1 MPHPTTKV
9 PLGQKPEL
17 EVFGSGMT
25 HKGLVRETNEDM
37 ILTDPTGSLW
47 AVADG
52 MGGHGNGEFASDLVI
67 DHLTTLSSFGPP
79 KDRLEMALQS
89 ANQALVRSQ
98 ETRATGLAGATVVAA
113 LYEAGHIHIAW
124 AGDSRAYRLQ
134 SGQLKQLTHDHSI
147 VQDLLDAGTMTTTEI
162 ENHPEAHVV
171 TRAVGGGEILN
182 LDHQTTPV
190 HPEDRYLLCSD
201 GLNRC
206 VDDAQINQILQAYP
220 DPEQA
225 TRMLLQAAMEKGAPD
240 NVSAIVIV
248 VRGI

>member
-79 KDRLEMALQS
+79 KDRL
-89 ANQALVRSQ
+89 
-98 ETRATGLAGATVVAA
+98 
-113 LYEAGHIHIAW
+113 
-124 AGDSRAYRLQ
+124 
-134 SGQLKQLTHDHSI
+134 
-147 VQDLLDAGTMTTTEI
+147 DLLDAGTMTTTEI